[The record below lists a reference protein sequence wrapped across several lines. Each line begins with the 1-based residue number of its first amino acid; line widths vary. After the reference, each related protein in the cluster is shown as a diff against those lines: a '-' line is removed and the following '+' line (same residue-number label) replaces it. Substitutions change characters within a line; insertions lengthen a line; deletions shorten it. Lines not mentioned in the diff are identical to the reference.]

1 MRTAHRQA
9 NRKKTHK
16 LVQLPDGRALNVVM
30 WAGRGV
36 PLVLLHGLLEQGSGW
51 EQIAASTTRPVIAP
65 DLPGFGDSDLPCA
78 DHLDAYA
85 ADILAA
91 LDALKVK
98 KFSLAG
104 HSLGGAVAAVLAEAC
119 AARVLS
125 LALMAPVG
133 FGRVL
138 PSEAARIPFA
148 CRLFREVLQAAMT
161 KPVVTKLVY
170 STMIA
175 PGVHPDEALSAALA
189 EHAGRWA
196 EGAEHGVRAIQAAGH
211 ADALSRRT
219 LSYKGPVSLL
229 WGSRDLLVPLAHA
242 KAVQRALPQATL
254 TVMDGA
260 GHHAPSDDST
270 QIASFIAAACAVLKP
285 RAFRLRPV

>member
-1 MRTAHRQA
+1 MRAAHQPTG
-9 NRKKTHK
+9 RKQTHK
-16 LVQLPDGRALNVVM
+16 MVELPDGRTLNVVM
-30 WAGRGV
+30 WAGKGV
-36 PLVLLHGLLEQGSGW
+36 PLVLLHGLLERGSGW

-65 DLPGFGDSDLPCA
+65 DLPGFGESDMPRS

-85 ADILAA
+85 ADVLAA

-98 KFSLAG
+98 NFSLVG

-119 AARVLS
+119 ATRVLS

-148 CRLFREVLQAAMT
+148 ARLFREVLRAAMT
-161 KPVVTKLVY
+161 KPIMTKLVY
-170 STMIA
+170 STLIA
-175 PGVHPDEALSAALA
+175 RGVHPDATLTKALA
-189 EHAGRWA
+189 DHAVRWA
-196 EGAEHGVRAIQAAGH
+196 EGAEHGVRAIQAAGN
-211 ADALSRRT
+211 ADALTRRT
-219 LSYKGPVSLL
+219 LSYKGPVSVL

-254 TVMDGA
+254 TVMSGA
-260 GHHAPSDDST
+260 GHHP
-270 QIASFIAAACAVLKP
+270 QIEDPGQIVSFISSACYVLKP
-285 RAFRLRPV
+285 RAFRARMA

>member
-1 MRTAHRQA
+1 MRAAHRQA
-9 NRKKTHK
+9 GRKQTHK
-16 LVQLPDGRALNVVM
+16 IVELPDGRALKVVM
-30 WAGRGV
+30 WAGKGA
-36 PLVLLHGLLEQGSGW
+36 PLVLLHGLLEQGSTW
-51 EQIAASTTRPVIAP
+51 EKIATSTTRPVIAP
-65 DLPGFGDSDLPCA
+65 DLPGFGESDLPCS

-85 ADILAA
+85 ADVLAA

-98 KFSLAG
+98 NFSLVG
-104 HSLGGAVAAVLAEAC
+104 HSLGGAVAAVLADAC

-138 PSEAARIPFA
+138 PSEAARLPLA
-148 CRLFREVLQAAMT
+148 GRLFRELVQAAMT
-161 KPVVTKLVY
+161 KPVLTRLVY
-170 STMIA
+170 STLIA
-175 PGVHPDEALSAALA
+175 PGVHPDEALSKAMAD
-189 EHAGRWA
+189 HAGKWA

-229 WGSRDLLVPLAHA
+229 WGSRDLLVPVAHA

-254 TVMDGA
+254 TVMAGV
-260 GHHAPSDDST
+260 GHHSRSEDST
-270 QIASFIAAACAVLKP
+270 QIASFISAACAVLKP
-285 RAFRLRPV
+285 RTLRPRAA

>member
-1 MRTAHRQA
+1 MHGAHHQVGRKQTQRTV
-9 NRKKTHK
+9 K
-16 LVQLPDGRALNVVM
+16 LPDGRALNVVM
-30 WAGRGV
+30 WAGKGV
-36 PLVLLHGLLEQGSGW
+36 PLVLLHGLLDRGSGW

-65 DLPGFGDSDLPCA
+65 DLPGFGESDMPRS

-98 KFSLAG
+98 KFSLVG
-104 HSLGGAVAAVLAEAC
+104 HSLGGAVAAVLADAC

-148 CRLFREVLQAAMT
+148 GCLFREVLQAAMT
-161 KPVVTKLVY
+161 KPTITRLVY
-170 STMIA
+170 STLIA
-175 PGVHPDEALSAALA
+175 PGVHPDETFTKALA
-189 EHAGRWA
+189 DHAVQWA

-211 ADALSRRT
+211 ADALTQRT

-229 WGSRDLLVPLAHA
+229 WGSRDLLVPLTHA

-254 TVMDGA
+254 TVMSGV
-260 GHHAPSDDST
+260 GHHPQMEDSG
-270 QIASFIAAACAVLKP
+270 QLASFISAACSVLKP
-285 RAFRLRPV
+285 RALRARLV